1 MRNFALL
8 TIFFLLTY
16 NIKSFAERIDIEE
29 LSGFEITDSFKI
41 KPVKASHFLHF
52 SNNIETS
59 EEIKIQNW
67 EEGIL
72 NGFIPQAS
80 QTKQSKITYS
90 SAIDFGVLSNK
101 YLGNLQVVFT
111 SRYLEKEQKFNGIEK
126 YGGTLKKRLEKITKY
141 LSLYLGVGF
150 YKLNILEVESGDIT
164 QKNELSY
171 FFSTHLDM
179 QTIFLKLDLGVKK
192 IENDIDY
199 NSDLYLKFKLRDNL
213 HLSSQ
218 FSASI
223 WRELASKVKSF
234 SAYGS
239 YSAKFDLSLQIKKNL
254 EASFGFGYEKNK
266 RYGFKRQNINF
277 NLKYFIF

>member
-1 MRNFALL
+1 
-8 TIFFLLTY
+8 
-16 NIKSFAERIDIEE
+16 
-29 LSGFEITDSFKI
+29 
-41 KPVKASHFLHF
+41 
-52 SNNIETS
+52 
-59 EEIKIQNW
+59 
-67 EEGIL
+67 
-72 NGFIPQAS
+72 
-80 QTKQSKITYS
+80 
-90 SAIDFGVLSNK
+90 
-101 YLGNLQVVFT
+101 
-111 SRYLEKEQKFNGIEK
+111 
-126 YGGTLKKRLEKITKY
+126 LEKITKY